1 MDSYELLRKDF
12 VNKGEMKAI
21 LFFHN
26 EQNNSYISLFTSG
39 LKKDKDRKYEEKN
52 GKPMTEKQ
60 FEDQLLNDFKKVN
73 KNVIQVNIYRVEF
86 NDTYIGRVYLK
97 TEQDGKDFIVDYPT
111 NRNHFFENYMDK
123 ANITFNINVDTRTLR
138 NIKKA
143 EKKAKET

>member
-26 EQNNSYISLFTSG
+26 EQNNSYISLFTSD

-111 NRNHFFENYMDK
+111 NRNHFF
-123 ANITFNINVDTRTLR
+123 
-138 NIKKA
+138 
-143 EKKAKET
+143 